1 MRVKRD
7 ITRFAVL
14 LAGLA
19 LFVAGLTPIL
29 RAALAAESGPSV
41 TLKTEGAQ
49 PREVEDATEKAIVRD
64 YSASWK
70 AIANGLGNND
80 LNALDAGLVGFAR
93 DRFADAIADQKK
105 TGVKIRYTD
114 KGHQVEAVFYSPDGS
129 SMQLRDTAKLTREV
143 LDGEKVVSRDEI
155 TAHYIAIMAVTED
168 RWKLRSIQEVP
179 NF

>member
-1 MRVKRD
+1 VRVKRD

-49 PREVEDATEKAIVRD
+49 PREKAIVRD